1 VFKIAIA
8 NLMRDSSYRKGLSKM
23 SKTLLHIDAS
33 ARTEG
38 STTRSLSASVV
49 ARLAPART
57 IRRDLA
63 SPLPLIDEAWVGANF
78 TPADQRD
85 AVQRDILALSD
96 QLVQELIEADTIV
109 IGAPVYNFSVP
120 ASLKAWID
128 LVARAGLTFSYT
140 ETGPKGL
147 LDGKRAIVVL
157 ASGGTPIGSEVD
169 FASGYITHVLG
180 FLGITDVV
188 VIAADSMAVDP
199 EAALTKA
206 ESAITQLAA

>member
-1 VFKIAIA
+1 
-8 NLMRDSSYRKGLSKM
+8 M

-49 ARLAPART
+49 ERLAPART

-85 AVQRDILALSD
+85 AVQQDILALSD

-147 LDGKRAIVVL
+147 LEGKRAIVVL

-180 FLGITDVV
+180 FLGITDVQ

-199 EAALTKA
+199 DAAVAKA
-206 ESAITQLAA
+206 ETAITQLAA